1 MTGMMGLY
9 IVVVLVLF
17 IALLA
22 VRDLSTTK
30 LRKVRSEL
38 LALRSQEQQLATRK
52 AEVQQLIGW
61 INESLRRASDR
72 QRAAQNTWEELHGML
87 ADAGIPA
94 GPLRQEL
101 GREAAAGS

>member
-72 QRAAQNTWEELHGML
+72 QRAGQNTWEELHGML
-87 ADAGIPA
+87 ADAGIPV